1 MKVIEDNFSKILETP
16 SVIVLG
22 SFDGIHSGHRTL
34 INSARELAD
43 KIKKNQHIKDIEVM
57 VCTFKNH
64 PLSVVNKEICPKL
77 VMSNEEKSILFD
89 KLKVDIVNFMEFN
102 KEFMSIS
109 PDEFI
114 KNLKKYYNVKG
125 IVVGFNYRFGYKNLG
140 DVEIL
145 KKYSEI
151 LDYQLFVVNPVTVDG
166 EVVSSSAIRHNL
178 QEGNIEKANK
188 FLDRPFMLK
197 GYIIKGKQIGRTIGF
212 PTVNLNYDKSFVV
225 PKGGVY
231 GTIVEYKNNFYKGI
245 TNIGYNPT
253 LEGNKLSIET
263 NILNFDKNIYG
274 EEIKLY
280 FIEKIR
286 EEKKFVNLEELKNQL
301 YKDKS
306 YINHKDYSM
315 HMDKIPK

>member
-34 INSARELAD
+34 INSARKLAD
-43 KIKKNQHIKDIEVM
+43 KIKKDQHIKDIEVM

-77 VMSNEEKSILFD
+77 VMSNEEKSILFE

-301 YKDKS
+301 SKDKS

>member
-34 INSARELAD
+34 INSARKLAD
-43 KIKKNQHIKDIEVM
+43 KIKKDQHIKDIEVM

-77 VMSNEEKSILFD
+77 VMSNEEKSILFE

-245 TNIGYNPT
+245 TNIGYR
-253 LEGNKLSIET
+253 
-263 NILNFDKNIYG
+263 D
-274 EEIKLY
+274 
-280 FIEKIR
+280 
-286 EEKKFVNLEELKNQL
+286 
-301 YKDKS
+301 
-306 YINHKDYSM
+306 
-315 HMDKIPK
+315 

>member
-34 INSARELAD
+34 INSARKLAD
-43 KIKKNQHIKDIEVM
+43 KIKKDQHIKDIEVM

-77 VMSNEEKSILFD
+77 VMSNEEKSILFE

-114 KNLKKYYNVKG
+114 KNLKNYYNVKG

-212 PTVNLNYDKSFVV
+212 PTVNLNYDKSFIV

-231 GTIVEYKNNFYKGI
+231 GTIIEYKNNFYKGI

-301 YKDKS
+301 SKDKS

>member
-34 INSARELAD
+34 INSARKLVD
-43 KIKKNQHIKDIEVM
+43 KIKKDQHIKNIEVM

-64 PLSVVNKEICPKL
+64 PLSVVNKEICPRL
-77 VMSNEEKSILFD
+77 VMSNEEKSILFE
-89 KLKVDIVNFMEFN
+89 KLKVDVVNFMEFN

-301 YKDKS
+301 SKDKS

>member
-34 INSARELAD
+34 INSARKLAD

-77 VMSNEEKSILFD
+77 VMSNEEKSILFE

-301 YKDKS
+301 SKDKS

>member
-34 INSARELAD
+34 INSARKLAD

-77 VMSNEEKSILFD
+77 VMSNEEKSILFE
-89 KLKVDIVNFMEFN
+89 KLQVDIVNFMEFN
-102 KEFMSIS
+102 KEFMSIA
-109 PDEFI
+109 PDEFV

-286 EEKKFVNLEELKNQL
+286 EEKKFGNLEELKNQL
-301 YKDKS
+301 SKDKS
-306 YINHKDYSM
+306 YIIHKDYSM
-315 HMDKIPK
+315 HMDNIPK

>member
-34 INSARELAD
+34 INSARKLAD
-43 KIKKNQHIKDIEVM
+43 KIKKDQHIKDIEVM

-64 PLSVVNKEICPKL
+64 PLSVINKEICPKL
-77 VMSNEEKSILFD
+77 VMSNEEKSILFE

-212 PTVNLNYDKSFVV
+212 PTVNLNYDKSFIV

-231 GTIVEYKNNFYKGI
+231 GTIIEYKNNFYKGI

-301 YKDKS
+301 SKDKS

>member
-34 INSARELAD
+34 INSARKLAD

-57 VCTFKNH
+57 ICTFKNH

-77 VMSNEEKSILFD
+77 VMSNEEKSILFE
-89 KLKVDIVNFMEFN
+89 KLQVDIVNFMEFN

-178 QEGNIEKANK
+178 QEGNIEKAYK
-188 FLDRPFMLK
+188 FLNRPFMLK

-286 EEKKFVNLEELKNQL
+286 EEKKFGNIEELKNQL
-301 YKDKS
+301 SKDKS

>member
-34 INSARELAD
+34 ISSARKLAD
-43 KIKKNQHIKDIEVM
+43 EIKKNQHIEDIEVM

-77 VMSNEEKSILFD
+77 VMSNEEKSVLFE
-89 KLKVDIVNFMEFN
+89 KFQVDIVNFMEFN

-178 QEGNIEKANK
+178 QEGNIEKAYK
-188 FLDRPFMLK
+188 FLNRPFMLK

-253 LEGNKLSIET
+253 LEGDKLSIET

-286 EEKKFVNLEELKNQL
+286 EEKKFGNLEELKNQL
-301 YKDKS
+301 SKDKS
-306 YINHKDYSM
+306 YISHKDYSM

>member
-34 INSARELAD
+34 INSARKLAD

-77 VMSNEEKSILFD
+77 VMSNEEKSILFE

-301 YKDKS
+301 SKDKS

-315 HMDKIPK
+315 HIDKIPK

>member
-34 INSARELAD
+34 INSARKLAD
-43 KIKKNQHIKDIEVM
+43 KIKKDQHIKDIEVM

-64 PLSVVNKEICPKL
+64 PLSVVNKEICPRL
-77 VMSNEEKSILFD
+77 VMSNEEKSILFE

-301 YKDKS
+301 SKDKS

>member
-1 MKVIEDNFSKILETP
+1 MKIIQDNFNEVIETP
-16 SVIVLG
+16 SIIVLG
-22 SFDGIHSGHRTL
+22 SFDGIHSGHREL
-34 INSARELAD
+34 INSAKELAE
-43 KIKKNQHIKDIEVM
+43 KIKLTEKIEDVEVM

-77 VMSNEEKSILFD
+77 IMSNEEKAILFE
-89 KLKVDIVNFMEFN
+89 KLQVNILNFMEFN

-109 PDEFI
+109 PEQFI
-114 KNLKKYYNVKG
+114 NSLKKHYNAKG

-151 LDYQLFVVNPVTVDG
+151 LDYELFVVEPITSDG

-178 QEGNIEKANK
+178 QEGNIERANK
-188 FLDRPFMLK
+188 FLGRPFMLS
-197 GYIIKGKQIGRTIGF
+197 GNIIKGKQIGRTMGF
-212 PTVNLNYDKSFVV
+212 PTVNLNYDKKFVV

-231 GTIVEYKNNFYKGI
+231 GTIVEYKNCFYKAI

-253 LEGNKLSIET
+253 LEGSKLSIET

-286 EEKKFVNLEELKNQL
+286 EEKRFGSIDELKNQL
-301 YKDKS
+301 SKDKNYVNS
-306 YINHKDYSM
+306 KDYSIYI
-315 HMDKIPK
+315 DKIPK